1 MVPPTRGEAAT
12 RLAAASI
19 DMDYEGFA
27 RLCLDPV
34 RLAALGEA
42 AAGTL
47 TAEGLTVA
55 LGISRREALKA
66 IADLRLGG
74 LIDNEDGL
82 VRSGLRSIAATL
94 PRPAPASATITAGE
108 WSSDELRILEIF
120 FSGDR
125 LREIPTQRAKRRIV
139 LERLAQEFEPGIR
152 YEEELVSEQLARY
165 NDDYAALR
173 RYLVD
178 EGILSRSE
186 GVYWRTGGR
195 FPADHPD
202 RSSVPPDECAIQE
215 ERGPILFTEDPDVT
229 LAPTAGTHRPGLL
242 VAADDEQIARHMT
255 NEFPYPFTSDDA
267 DSWISKCLSE
277 DPPVNF
283 TILVGGV
290 VAGGV
295 GCEPHSDIT
304 RGSAEMGW
312 WLSPGWWG
320 RGIAA
325 IATKRLIQYCFT
337 DLDLHRVEAG
347 VFLSNP
353 ASARVAEKAGFV
365 LEGIA
370 SDAYLKDG
378 QLVDRVAYGLARSSL
393 DAAGITE

>member
-1 MVPPTRGEAAT
+1 
-12 RLAAASI
+12 
-19 DMDYEGFA
+19 MDYEGFA
-27 RLCLDPV
+27 GLCLDPV

-47 TAEGLTVA
+47 TPEVLMAAMGVK
-55 LGISRREALKA
+55 RREALEA
-66 IADLRLGG
+66 IADLRMGG
-74 LIDNEDGL
+74 LIDDEDRLLRRGL
-82 VRSGLRSIAATL
+82 HSIAATL
-94 PRPAPASATITAGE
+94 PSPAPASDTITAGE
-108 WSSDELRILEIF
+108 WSDEELKVLRVF
-120 FSGDR
+120 FSGDQLR
-125 LREIPTQRAKRRIV
+125 LIPTQQAKRRIV

-152 YEEELVSEQLARY
+152 YDEKTVSEQLARY
-165 NDDYAALR
+165 NEDYAALR

-186 GVYWRTGGR
+186 GVYWRSGGR
-195 FPADHPD
+195 FPADDPD
-202 RSSVPPDECAIQE
+202 SSTVPPVESAIQE
-215 ERGPILFTEDPDVT
+215 ERGPILFTEHPDVM
-229 LAPTAGTHRPGLL
+229 LAATTEMHRSGLL
-242 VAADDEQIARHMT
+242 AAADSERIARHMT
-255 NEFPYPFTSDDA
+255 DEFPYPYTPDDA

-320 RGIAA
+320 RGIASTA
-325 IATKRLIQYCFT
+325 VTRLIQYCFT

-370 SDAYLKDG
+370 RDGYLKDG
-378 QLVDRVAYGLARSSL
+378 QLIDRLYYGLARSSL
-393 DAAGITE
+393 EDIGNTE

>member
-1 MVPPTRGEAAT
+1 
-12 RLAAASI
+12 
-19 DMDYEGFA
+19 MDYEGFA

-34 RLAALGEA
+34 RLAALGAA

-47 TAEGLTVA
+47 SAEGLTVA
-55 LGISRREALKA
+55 LGINRREALQA

-74 LIDNEDGL
+74 LIDNEDRL

-108 WSSDELRILEIF
+108 WSSDELKILGVF

-125 LREIPTQRAKRRIV
+125 LTEIPTQQAKRRIV

-152 YEEELVSEQLARY
+152 YEEKIVSVQLARF

-186 GVYWRTGGR
+186 GVYWRSGGR
-195 FPADHPD
+195 FPADHSD
-202 RSSVPPDECAIQE
+202 SSTVPPVESAIQE
-215 ERGPILFTEDPDVT
+215 ERGPILLTENPDVM
-229 LAPTAGTHRPGLL
+229 LAATAEMHRSGLL
-242 VAADDEQIARHMT
+242 AAADSERIARHMT
-255 NEFPYPFTSDDA
+255 DEFPYPYTPDDA

-325 IATKRLIQYCFT
+325 IAAKRLVQYCFT
-337 DLDLHRVEAG
+337 ELNLHRVEAG
-347 VFLSNP
+347 VSLSNP

-370 SDAYLKDG
+370 RDGYLKDG
-378 QLVDRVAYGLARSSL
+378 QLSDRLYYGFARSSL
-393 DAAGITE
+393 ADVGNAE